1 MLAEIVVARIKSLSL
16 ASLPLD
22 ISLSNTTTMASSDAE
37 MDDSD
42 TSSAL
47 TDFLRTE
54 TLEARSMMPAEF
66 QQPPNDEATRNWVW
80 VNGKQFLKVD
90 HTANIRTGTTVSN
103 IWRHGSA

>member
-47 TDFLRTE
+47 TDFLKTE
-54 TLEARSMMPAEF
+54 TFGGKILWCLRSSNNPLT
-66 QQPPNDEATRNWVW
+66 TRQRV
-80 VNGKQFLKVD
+80 
-90 HTANIRTGTTVSN
+90 TGC
-103 IWRHGSA
+103 G